1 MTYPPQQPGPY
12 SQPPQYEPPVTPGTN
27 AQRRYQFSVPSGG
40 PLLTPPAKKKPGPLR
55 IVLGVV
61 LVGLFLCVG
70 GTVLFGLLS
79 DSGSDGKTE
88 AASTA
93 SASTEKADSGQS
105 QVNGEPGGFCAT
117 SQLGKHISVA
127 GEQYTCG
134 GPKPYR
140 WLPDHAGPAAGA
152 KPTIKGDDLVHVGED
167 VPAGTY
173 RVATAVDGDCY
184 WKKSKDAEGDDIIDN
199 DIPAGGRPQVT
210 LKSGQ
215 WFTSKDCPDW
225 IKK

>member
-1 MTYPPQQPGPY
+1 MTQQPGPY
-12 SQPPQYEPPVTPGTN
+12 DPQHRPPVMPGPGYQQSYQASTPPWGQPPAPP
-27 AQRRYQFSVPSGG
+27 
-40 PLLTPPAKKKPGPLR
+40 KKKPGALR
-55 IVLGVV
+55 IILGVV
-61 LVGLFLCVG
+61 LVGLVLCVG
-70 GTVLFGLLS
+70 GTVLFGVLS
-79 DSGSDGKTE
+79 DSGSDGQTE
-88 AASTA
+88 AAKTA
-93 SASTEKADSGQS
+93 AAAGTPKADSAQGQIA
-105 QVNGEPGGFCAT
+105 GEPGGFCAT
-117 SQLGKHISVA
+117 SQLGKHITA
-127 GEQYTCG
+127 DGQQYTCG

-140 WLPDHAGPAAGA
+140 WLPDHASPAAGA

-173 RVATAVDGDCY
+173 RVATAVGGDCY

>member
-1 MTYPPQQPGPY
+1 MSYQPGPY
-12 SQPPQYEPPVTPGTN
+12 DPNQQQPPVTPGPN
-27 AQRRYQFSVPSGG
+27 YRYQAPN
-40 PLLTPPAKKKPGPLR
+40 PPWAQPPAPPKKQAPKALR
-55 IVLGVV
+55 VILGVV
-61 LVGLFLCVG
+61 LVGLVLCVG
-70 GTVLFGLLS
+70 GTVLAGLLS
-79 DSGSDGKTE
+79 NSDSDGQAE

-93 SASTEKADSGQS
+93 SASTEKADSGQ
-105 QVNGEPGGFCAT
+105 VTGEPGGFCAT

-140 WLPDHAGPAAGA
+140 WLPDHASPAAGA

-173 RVATAVDGDCY
+173 RAVETVGADCY

-199 DIPAGGRPQVT
+199 DIPGAGRPQVT
-210 LKSGQ
+210 LKAGQ
-215 WFTSKDCPDW
+215 WFVSKHCADW
-225 IKK
+225 VKK